1 MREKS
6 SSEFFR
12 GFCPGIIWWT
22 HARTYFT
29 AIGCYWLLLVS
40 TPIKGCNPPK
50 KILGETTSS
59 TNSYQ
64 RLNGRKSG
72 KDACHQR
79 FLLPSCGRFAS
90 RAAHMVSAW
99 RSGGKCQLTCSRVW
113 KKPVQIMAK
122 KLEVTRWN
130 PWVERKKCHF
140 NCILQILF
148 LDGWYFN
155 PFQLCHIFSGVFCRS
170 DIPQFSGQEL
180 LWNGAIYHDP
190 PQKIRIPCL
199 ACKKDC
205 QSILYQSSSHEHP
218 FIRLFRWSH
227 WFEAVKAEVCI

>member
-1 MREKS
+1 MTAQPTSTSGGSDILFHQKIQVKWGKS
-6 SSEFFR
+6 PAHNFFD
-12 GFCPGIIWWT
+12 GFVQVSYDELMQAHTP
-22 HARTYFT
+22 
-29 AIGCYWLLLVS
+29 LLLAVTGYYWYLPHQNLQS
-40 TPIKGCNPPK
+40 IPK
-50 KILGETTSS
+50 KILGQTTSS

-72 KDACHQR
+72 KDACDQR

-99 RSGGKCQLTCSRVW
+99 RLGGKCELTCSQSV
-113 KKPVQIMAK
+113 KKASPNHGK

-130 PWVERKKCHF
+130 PWVVRKKGHF

-155 PFQLCHIFSGVFCRS
+155 PFQLCHTFSGVFCRS
-170 DIPQFSGQEL
+170 DIPQFSGQKL

-190 PQKIRIPCL
+190 P
-199 ACKKDC
+199 KK
-205 QSILYQSSSHEHP
+205 
-218 FIRLFRWSH
+218 
-227 WFEAVKAEVCI
+227 